1 MRRLAVSAGSAALK
15 VAPELSRDFSRQLLA
30 QMAGPAS
37 RAAERTGDESGRRF
51 GKRFSGGLRAG
62 VGPVRGIFRGFGPQL
77 AAALGGAAIAA
88 GIRSVTAEAREAAI
102 VGKITEARLKS
113 TGGVAGVS
121 AKQVEGLATALSN
134 KVGADDE
141 AIQSGL
147 NLLLTFKGVRNEAG
161 RGNDIF
167 NQASRAAVDLAAG
180 MNNGEVSAKG
190 LKTANLQLGKAL
202 EDPIKG
208 ITALRRSGVSFTQ
221 QQRDQ
226 IKTLVESGRTLDAQK
241 IILKAVNE
249 QFGGTG
255 AASADAGKRFTVFV
269 NNIKERIGTALLP
282 IINRL
287 LGFLVDK
294 LPGALAT
301 VGRWFSVVATGVRAL
316 GKAFADP
323 DVTSSGFFGFMER
336 IGVIARTVV
345 DWFLRMATTIRG
357 ILGPAI
363 SSIQEALRPAI
374 AAFVEG
380 LLPGL
385 KTLWRM
391 IRTQLWPILKALGIV
406 IGVVLYA
413 AIRYVLPIILRL
425 AGPILGFLIGT
436 IAKVIGW
443 VTTLVRWLARVGE
456 AGIRLAIRLGHAFG
470 RVVDAAR
477 AMRERVGGIVE
488 GILDFFRKLPGR
500 ISAAMRGLGKALIDR
515 FTGAIR
521 KVLSFLGIHSPSEV
535 FARIGRQLIAGLAK
549 GIAERMKTIPG
560 LLGQLRTMAGDIL
573 FGGPTVGRG
582 SFGSNRN
589 TLRTVARSY
598 GWDTGGQWIALANLI
613 SGESGFNNLAQNP
626 TSSAFGMG
634 QFLDS
639 TWATVGMKK
648 TADPYAQ
655 SVGIMRY
662 IARNYGSPAAA
673 YGAWL
678 GRSPHWYGE
687 GGIFRR
693 PAIIGV
699 GERGPEAVVPLSRG
713 AVTAEEIGQAVAQ
726 ALREQPP
733 IVSVRALQAADA
745 RYGRGLGSRR

>member
-1 MRRLAVSAGSAALK
+1 MPVSAGSAALK
-15 VAPELSRDFSRQLLA
+15 VVPELSRDFSRQLLS

-37 RAAERTGDESGRRF
+37 RAADRTGEESGRRF
-51 GKRFSGGLRAG
+51 GRRFSGGLRAG

-77 AAALGGAAIAA
+77 AAAFGGAALVA

-113 TGGVAGVS
+113 TGGAANVS
-121 AKQVEGLATALSN
+121 ARQVEGLATALSN

-167 NQASRAAVDLAAG
+167 NQASAAAVDLAAG

-208 ITALRRSGVSFTQ
+208 ITALRRSGVSFTD

-226 IKTLVESGRTLDAQK
+226 IKTLVESGRTLEAQK

-255 AASADAGKRFTVFV
+255 AASADAGKRFGVFV
-269 NNIKERIGTALLP
+269 NNIKEQIGTALLP
-282 IINRL
+282 VINRL

-294 LPGALAT
+294 LPGAFAT
-301 VGRWFSVVATGVRAL
+301 LGRWFSVIAKVAQTVAGWFVRTADAA
-316 GKAFADP
+316 GK
-323 DVTSSGFFGFMER
+323 V
-336 IGVIARTVV
+336 
-345 DWFLRMATTIRG
+345 
-357 ILGPAI
+357 LGPAI
-363 SSIQEALRPAI
+363 RSIQEALRPAI

-385 KTLWRM
+385 RTLWRV

-413 AIRYVLPIILRL
+413 AIRYVLPILLRL
-425 AGPILGFLIGT
+425 AGPVLGFVIAT

-443 VTTLVRWLARVGE
+443 VTTLIRWLARVGE
-456 AGIRLAIRLGHAFG
+456 AGIRLAVRLGQAFS
-470 RVVDAAR
+470 RVLAVTRDL
-477 AMRERVGGIVE
+477 RERVAGIIGNIV
-488 GILDFFRKLPGR
+488 GFFFRLPSR
-500 ISAAMRGLGKALIDR
+500 ISRAMAGLGKALLDR
-515 FTGAIR
+515 FTGAVKR
-521 KVLSFLGIHSPSEV
+521 VLKFLGIGSPSKV
-535 FARIGRQLIAGLAK
+535 FEDIGRNMIAGLAK
-549 GIAERMKTIPG
+549 GIANKMKTIPG
-560 LLGQLRTMAGDIL
+560 LFGKLASMAGVL
-573 FGGPTVGRG
+573 FGGPPVGP
-582 SFGSNRN
+582 S
-589 TLRTVARSY
+589 SY
-598 GWDTGGQWIALANLI
+598 GANRAIVKRVAEALYGWTGAQWIALANLLA
-613 SGESGFNNLAQNP
+613 GESGFNNLAQNP
-626 TSSAFGMG
+626 TSSAFGMF

-639 TWATVGMKK
+639 TWSSVGAKK

-655 SVGIMRY
+655 AVAGLRY

-699 GERGPEAVVPLSRG
+699 GERGPEAVVPLGRAG
-713 AVTAEEIGQAVAQ
+713 LDYDRLGKAVAD
-726 ALREQPP
+726 ALRRQPP
-733 IVSVRALQAADA
+733 VVDVRAVAAA
-745 RYGRGLGSRR
+745 GASYGRMIGRGR